1 MTEDKLPDEEVI
13 PVEEIF
19 PMREIKKIKSKDP
32 FKILI
37 AILLVVAIIVF
48 SVIGYLEYRSRQVV
62 EPTVEAEELTP
73 DEIVI
78 PITIKTIDEKLNTIL
93 GNQKFIFDTINQ
105 QTDEE

>member
-48 SVIGYLEYRSRQVV
+48 SVIGYLEWNGRQVV